1 MSVEHTGNKDKIKGQ
16 LKKIGEK
23 TIKSNNLFFTFLRSI
38 VSSQCASWVDL
49 GIGFAL
55 FSWLHFSPAFATALG
70 AICGGVVNCI
80 INYKFTFHADNV
92 DWKAV
97 IVKYAMIWIAS
108 ILLNTFGTSIVYYL
122 IEKWDWLETIGFRRD
137 GYYAAARLF
146 VSLMVSWFWNFP
158 MQKYFVYSVTGFDK
172 YAIKFFQAVK
182 TLFVKKKR
190 EPGNDLKDIEN
201 GN

>member
-1 MSVEHTGNKDKIKGQ
+1 MKEENPHKQGKIKGR

-38 VSSQCASWVDL
+38 VSSQCASWLDL

-55 FSWLHFSPAFATALG
+55 FAWLGFSPAFATALG
-70 AICGGVVNCI
+70 AMCGGVANCI

-97 IVKYAMIWIAS
+97 VVKYALIWTAS
-108 ILLNTFGTSIVYYL
+108 ILLNTFGTTGVYYL
-122 IEKWDWLETIGFRRD
+122 IKSWDWLETIGFKKD

-158 MQKYFVYSVTGFDK
+158 MQRFFVYSVTPFDK
-172 YAIKFFQAVK
+172 YAIRFFHSVK
-182 TLFVKKKR
+182 SLIARKGKSS
-190 EPGNDLKDIEN
+190 EMI
-201 GN
+201 